1 MKANGQDS
9 IPIREGEDVGEG
21 AMERVRV
28 VIQTTDP
35 ITYVGLSSFLQSRPE
50 VLVVDHRDQAD
61 VQVFSTERVGPE
73 ALTRLRHSAG
83 EGGLPTVLMTGELD
97 ESPLLTLVECH
108 VVAILPK
115 NSVTGDQLV
124 DCVVAAAAGNGVMPR
139 DVLGTL
145 LRRIKVLQREVLAP
159 NGLSASGLEPR
170 EVDVLRLIAEGW
182 GTEEIAKELAYSE
195 RTVKNVIFNLTT
207 RLHLRNRAHAVAYA
221 LRAGVI

>member
-1 MKANGQDS
+1 
-9 IPIREGEDVGEG
+9 
-21 AMERVRV
+21 MERIRI
-28 VIQTTDP
+28 VIQATDP
-35 ITYVGLSSFLQSRPE
+35 ITYVGLGSYLRSRPE
-50 VLVVDHRDQAD
+50 VTVVDQADQAD
-61 VQVFSTERVGPE
+61 VQLFSTERVGPE
-73 ALTRLRHSAG
+73 ALTRLRALADDG
-83 EGGLPTVLMTGELD
+83 ARPTVLITGELA
-97 ESPLLTLVECH
+97 EAPLLTLVECH

-115 NSVTGDQLV
+115 SSATGDQVV

-145 LRRIKVLQREVLAP
+145 LRRIQVLQQEVLVP

>member
-1 MKANGQDS
+1 
-9 IPIREGEDVGEG
+9 
-21 AMERVRV
+21 MERVRV
-28 VIQTTDP
+28 VIQATDP

-50 VLVVDHRDQAD
+50 VVVVEHRDEAD
-61 VQVFSTERVGPE
+61 VQVMSTERVGPE
-73 ALTRLRHSAG
+73 ALARLRTSAAD
-83 EGGLPTVLMTGELD
+83 GGRPTVLMAGELD

-145 LRRIKVLQREVLAP
+145 LRRINVLQREVLAP
-159 NGLSASGLEPR
+159 AGLSASGLEPR

>member
-1 MKANGQDS
+1 
-9 IPIREGEDVGEG
+9 
-21 AMERVRV
+21 MERVRV

-35 ITYVGLSSFLQSRPE
+35 ITYVGLSSYLQSRPE
-50 VLVVDHRDQAD
+50 VSVVERDQAD
-61 VQVFSTERVGPE
+61 VLVFSTERVGPE
-73 ALTRLRHSAG
+73 ALSRLRANAADG
-83 EGGLPTVLMTGELD
+83 GVNGAGLPTVLMTGELD
-97 ESPLLTLVECH
+97 EAPLLTLVESH

>member
-1 MKANGQDS
+1 
-9 IPIREGEDVGEG
+9 
-21 AMERVRV
+21 MERVRV
-28 VIQTTDP
+28 VIQAADP
-35 ITYVGLSSFLQSRPE
+35 ITYVGLSSYLQSRGE
-50 VLVVDHRDQAD
+50 VQVVEQRDQAD
-61 VQVFSTERVGPE
+61 VQIISTERVGPE
-73 ALTRLRHSAG
+73 VLAKLRLNAATSG
-83 EGGLPTVLMTGELD
+83 PTDTGMPTVLMAGEVG
-97 ESPLLTLVECH
+97 EAPLLTLVECH

-115 NSVTGDQLV
+115 NSITGDQLV
-124 DCVVAAAAGNGVMPR
+124 DTVLAAASGNGVMPR

-145 LRRIKVLQREVLAP
+145 LRSIQALQREVLAP
-159 NGLSASGLEPR
+159 HGLSASGLEPR

>member
-1 MKANGQDS
+1 
-9 IPIREGEDVGEG
+9 
-21 AMERVRV
+21 MERVKV
-28 VIQTTDP
+28 VIQATDP
-35 ITYVGLSSFLQSRPE
+35 ITYVGLSSYLQQRPE
-50 VLVVDHRDQAD
+50 VTVVEQREQAS
-61 VQVFSTERVGPE
+61 VQVVSTERVGPE
-73 ALTRLRHSAG
+73 ALARLRNAAAG
-83 EGGLPTVLMTGELD
+83 SGLPTVLMAGELGD
-97 ESPLLTLVECH
+97 APLLPLVECH

-124 DCVVAAAAGNGVMPR
+124 DCVVAASAGNGVMPR

-145 LRRIKVLQREVLAP
+145 LRRIKVLQQEVLAP

-182 GTEEIAKELAYSE
+182 GTEEIAKQLAYSE
-195 RTVKNVIFNLTT
+195 RTVKNVIFNMTS

>member
-1 MKANGQDS
+1 
-9 IPIREGEDVGEG
+9 
-21 AMERVRV
+21 MERVRV
-28 VIQTTDP
+28 VIQATDP

-50 VLVVDHRDQAD
+50 VVVVEHRDEAD
-61 VQVFSTERVGPE
+61 VQVLSTERVGPE
-73 ALTRLRHSAG
+73 ALARLRTSAAD
-83 EGGLPTVLMTGELD
+83 GGKPTVLIAGELD

-159 NGLSASGLEPR
+159 AGLSASGLEPR

-182 GTEEIAKELAYSE
+182 GTEEIARELAYSE

-221 LRAGVI
+221 LRSGAI

>member
-1 MKANGQDS
+1 
-9 IPIREGEDVGEG
+9 
-21 AMERVRV
+21 MERVRV
-28 VIQTTDP
+28 VIQATDP

-50 VLVVDHRDQAD
+50 VVVVEHRDEAD
-61 VQVFSTERVGPE
+61 VQVMSTERVGPE
-73 ALTRLRHSAG
+73 ALARLRTSAAD
-83 EGGLPTVLMTGELD
+83 GGKPTVLMAGELD

-159 NGLSASGLEPR
+159 AGLSASGLEPR

-182 GTEEIAKELAYSE
+182 GTEEIARELAYSE

-221 LRAGVI
+221 LRSGAI

>member
-1 MKANGQDS
+1 
-9 IPIREGEDVGEG
+9 
-21 AMERVRV
+21 MERVRV

-35 ITYVGLSSFLQSRPE
+35 ITYVGLSSYLQSRQE
-50 VLVVDHRDQAD
+50 VSVVDRDQAD
-61 VQVFSTERVGPE
+61 VLVFSTERVGPE
-73 ALTRLRHSAG
+73 ALARLRTSAS

-97 ESPLLTLVECH
+97 EAPLLTLVESH

>member
-1 MKANGQDS
+1 
-9 IPIREGEDVGEG
+9 
-21 AMERVRV
+21 MERVRV
-28 VIQTTDP
+28 VIQATDP
-35 ITYVGLSSFLQSRPE
+35 ITYVGLSSYLQSHGE
-50 VLVVDHRDQAD
+50 VVVVDRDQAE
-61 VQVFSTERVGPE
+61 VQIISTERVGPE
-73 ALTRLRHSAG
+73 VLAKLRNSAAATD
-83 EGGLPTVLMTGELD
+83 GGLPTVLMAGEVGD
-97 ESPLLTLVECH
+97 APLLTLVECH

-115 NSVTGDQLV
+115 NSITGDQLV
-124 DCVVAAAAGNGVMPR
+124 DCVLAAAAGNGIMPR

-145 LRRIKVLQREVLAP
+145 LRSIKALQKEVLAP
-159 NGLSASGLEPR
+159 HGLSASGLEPR

>member
-1 MKANGQDS
+1 
-9 IPIREGEDVGEG
+9 
-21 AMERVRV
+21 MERVRV

-35 ITYVGLSSFLQSRPE
+35 ITYVGLSSYLQSRPE
-50 VLVVDHRDQAD
+50 VAVADRDQAD

-73 ALTRLRHSAG
+73 ALARLRNSAG

-97 ESPLLTLVECH
+97 EAPLLTLVECH

-195 RTVKNVIFNLTT
+195 RTVKNVIFNMTT

>member
-1 MKANGQDS
+1 MQ
-9 IPIREGEDVGEG
+9 
-21 AMERVRV
+21 RVRV

-35 ITYVGLSSFLQSRPE
+35 ITYVGLSSYLQSRPE
-50 VLVVDHRDQAD
+50 VSVVDRDQAD
-61 VQVFSTERVGPE
+61 VLVFSTERVGPE
-73 ALTRLRHSAG
+73 ALARLRSSAS

-97 ESPLLTLVECH
+97 EAPLLTLVESH

-182 GTEEIAKELAYSE
+182 GTEEIARELAYSE

>member
-1 MKANGQDS
+1 
-9 IPIREGEDVGEG
+9 
-21 AMERVRV
+21 MERVKV
-28 VIQTTDP
+28 VIQATDP
-35 ITYVGLSSFLQSRPE
+35 ITYVGLSSYLQQRPE
-50 VLVVDHRDQAD
+50 VVVVEQRDQAD
-61 VQVFSTERVGPE
+61 VQVLSTERVGPE
-73 ALTRLRHSAG
+73 ALTRLRNSAAD
-83 EGGLPTVLMTGELD
+83 GGLPTVLMTGELG
-97 ESPLLTLVECH
+97 EAPLLTLVECH

-124 DCVVAAAAGNGVMPR
+124 DCIVAAAAGNGVMPR

-145 LRRIKVLQREVLAP
+145 LRRIKVLQQEVLAP

-195 RTVKNVIFNLTT
+195 RTVKNVIFNMTS

>member
-1 MKANGQDS
+1 
-9 IPIREGEDVGEG
+9 
-21 AMERVRV
+21 MERVRV

-35 ITYVGLSSFLQSRPE
+35 ITYVGLSSYLQSRPE
-50 VLVVDHRDQAD
+50 VAVVDRDQAD

-73 ALTRLRHSAG
+73 ALSRLRHSAG

-97 ESPLLTLVECH
+97 EAPLLTLVESH

-124 DCVVAAAAGNGVMPR
+124 DCVAAAAAGNGVMPR

-145 LRRIKVLQREVLAP
+145 LRRIKALQQEVLAP
-159 NGLSASGLEPR
+159 HGLSASGLEPR

-182 GTEEIAKELAYSE
+182 GTEEIAKKLAYSE

>member
-1 MKANGQDS
+1 
-9 IPIREGEDVGEG
+9 
-21 AMERVRV
+21 MERVRV
-28 VIQTTDP
+28 LIQATDP
-35 ITYVGLSSFLQSRPE
+35 ITYVGLSSYLRSRQE
-50 VLVVDHRDQAD
+50 VTVVEHRDEAD
-61 VQVFSTERVGPE
+61 VQVFSTERVSPD
-73 ALTRLRHSAG
+73 ALSRLRHLTDDVSR
-83 EGGLPTVLMTGELD
+83 PTVLMTGELD
-97 ESPLLTLVECH
+97 EAPLLTLVECH

-124 DCVVAAAAGNGVMPR
+124 DCVLAAAAGNGVMPR

-170 EVDVLRLIAEGW
+170 EVDVLRLVAEGW

>member
-1 MKANGQDS
+1 MQ
-9 IPIREGEDVGEG
+9 
-21 AMERVRV
+21 RVRV

-35 ITYVGLSSFLQSRPE
+35 ITYVGLSSYLQSRSE
-50 VLVVDHRDQAD
+50 VSVVERDQAD
-61 VQVFSTERVGPE
+61 VLVFACERVGPE
-73 ALTRLRHSAG
+73 ALARLRASAA

-97 ESPLLTLVECH
+97 EAPLLTLVESH

-182 GTEEIAKELAYSE
+182 GTEEIARELAYSE